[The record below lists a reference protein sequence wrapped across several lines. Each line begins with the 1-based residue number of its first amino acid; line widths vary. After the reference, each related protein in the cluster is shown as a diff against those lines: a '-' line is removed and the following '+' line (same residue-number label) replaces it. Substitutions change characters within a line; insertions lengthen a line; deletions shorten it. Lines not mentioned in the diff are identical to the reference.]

1 MVIKMKAFEAG
12 AILFTIIVVV
22 AILAIGQIAYGN
34 VYGPLFNDSKKPK
47 FEFCAPVDAFNKDG
61 HTYISLNI
69 TDVNGPDAYPA
80 SITEIIIENSTMK
93 LTLNTTGIAS
103 SVVNLTKAQ
112 YDLDKA
118 VGYNDY
124 SGLYLCLG
132 TDAVFLLKL
141 PVMLSPGHYTIY
153 LLTPAL
159 PMKEAAKSTF
169 TIS

>member
-1 MVIKMKAFEAG
+1 MKAFEAG

-22 AILAIGQIAYGN
+22 AILAIGQISYGN

-47 FEFCAPVDAFNKDG
+47 FEFCSPVDAFNKDG
-61 HTYISLNI
+61 HTYIALNI
-69 TDVNGPDAYPA
+69 SDVNGPDAYPA
-80 SITEIIIENSTMK
+80 SVTEIIIENSTTK
-93 LTLNTTGIAS
+93 ITLNTSGIAS
-103 SVVNLTKAQ
+103 SVVNVTKASF
-112 YDLDKA
+112 DLKKA

-124 SGLYLCLG
+124 SGLYMCLG

-159 PMKEAAKSTF
+159 PMKAAAKSSF